1 MNLRPLPPQGS
12 ALPAAPHPDVM
23 RELLLPDD
31 LIIIPHEFGIVKHFF
46 KKSSTNDSKFMA
58 EDCASCPLVGR
69 FYFPALL
76 RPERTASCLDSLP
89 FRGEGAVEVL
99 QPRPFWGEDARQ
111 LFLIPLPFRGEGA
124 GRGGAWIFVYCC
136 RFFLGSFGL
145 FDSSVHTFFSKRL
158 DKPLK
163 LWYNVTSVRTANV
176 RPSPYRVKFAGAV

>member
-23 RELLLPDD
+23 RDLLLPDD

-46 KKSSTNDSKFMA
+46 KKSSTNDSKFTA
-58 EDCASCPLVGR
+58 EDCASCPLAGR

-99 QPRPFWGEDARQ
+99 RPRPFGGEDVRQ
-111 LFLIPLPFRGEGA
+111 AALIPSPFGER
-124 GRGGAWIFVYCC
+124 GRGCGGKRTFCVLLPIFPRIVWP
-136 RFFLGSFGL
+136 F
-145 FDSSVHTFFSKRL
+145 
-158 DKPLK
+158 
-163 LWYNVTSVRTANV
+163 
-176 RPSPYRVKFAGAV
+176 